1 MPSVIFE
8 RSVNDIG
15 GSTPVSSLSAA
26 AVPTQHLALDGVTY
40 AYRELGPPPTGDR
53 PPLLFLHR
61 FRGTLDD
68 WDPGFID
75 AVARHRRVILFS
87 DAAVGSSTGA
97 PATDVSEK
105 AANAAAFARAL
116 GHSVIDALGF
126 SMGGFVAQAL
136 ALDAPCLVRKVVLVG
151 PGGSPENDP
160 PTDIVFNIALRPD
173 YTFEDFCYLFFA
185 PGREDE
191 ARSSLTR
198 LAGRAG
204 DQEPTVG
211 PDVMQ
216 AMAGLVMA
224 FMNGETKHFE
234 RLADLRQPCLI
245 VSGDTDPF
253 FPMKNQWLLFRELP
267 QAQLAVYRTPGT
279 APTNSTQRKSPP
291 KWSGSSRNADH
302 SDRRAVRPTSAPPVP
317 DCRQSSAT
325 TCR

>member
-1 MPSVIFE
+1 MS
-8 RSVNDIG
+8 N
-15 GSTPVSSLSAA
+15 LSAV
-26 AVPTQHLALDGVTY
+26 AVPTQHVVVDGVTY

-136 ALDAPCLVRKVVLVG
+136 ALDEPSLVRKVVLVGTG

-185 PGREDE
+185 PGREEE
-191 ARSSLTR
+191 ARASLAR
-198 LAGRAG
+198 LTERA
-204 DQEPTVG
+204 DREPLVG

-216 AMAGLVMA
+216 TMAGLVMA

-234 RLADLRQPCLI
+234 RLADLSQPCLI
-245 VSGDTDPF
+245 VAGDADPF
-253 FPMKNQWLLFRELP
+253 FPAKNQWLLFRELP
-267 QAQLAVYRTPGT
+267 HAQLAVYP
-279 APTNSTQRKSPP
+279 
-291 KWSGSSRNADH
+291 NAGHGPHQQHPEDVAAQLERFL
-302 SDRRAVRPTSAPPVP
+302 SEG
-317 DCRQSSAT
+317 
-325 TCR
+325 